1 MSKWATKVAE
11 QKQLALHY
19 KIELLTK
26 MKTIDKKIEIN
37 FVECDTCKT
46 KPGSPILCAGCLY
59 NRQIISNAG
68 DYINY
73 LLEKIKN

>member
-1 MSKWATKVAE
+1 
-11 QKQLALHY
+11 
-19 KIELLTK
+19 